1 MHIINF
7 QSRHDPNINTDLMDF
22 SRNPNAFIVEE
33 RIKLALV
40 GFWIDTALLVCLN
53 SASAA
58 LVIAASASDTQ
69 SVEVVDLGM

>member
-1 MHIINF
+1 MTLITK
-7 QSRHDPNINTDLMDF
+7 SVLKEL
-22 SRNPNAFIVEE
+22 FIVEE